1 MTYYLISF
9 PSDAMVVSDEEF
21 AQAVHDSHA
30 VVEAAKVAGVWVF
43 GGGIDA
49 DEPAFLI
56 DAEGRALDADA
67 GGRAPRRLDGGFTV
81 LDLPDREAAFEWAG
95 RIAAACRCPQEVRA
109 FGADPEQ

>member
-43 GGGIDA
+43 GGGILDSVAPVRVAA
-49 DEPAFLI
+49 DGSVVPGAYPEHEQLPGGFAVLETVTRE
-56 DAEGRALDADA
+56 DAEAWAARFA
-67 GGRAPRRLDGGFTV
+67 TV
-81 LDLPDREAAFEWAG
+81 
-95 RIAAACRCPQEVRA
+95 CRCPQEVWQ
-109 FGADPEQ
+109 FGDDPES